1 MSKLTRG
8 RAHGED
14 GFALELALIFLTAV
28 AVIVAALL
36 GYAGSSSQ
44 ATVVFRTSRGS
55 EYDADAV
62 MQADLSIVRATA
74 GQGVFGNAC
83 AAYDPSTASPVLVL
97 NTINPLRV
105 DCTPIS
111 IATPTPRREVVLSV
125 CPRAIAAPCPDASA
139 LLRADVIFYDDVT
152 FGRALAIQSWS
163 NQ

>member
-1 MSKLTRG
+1 MSNGTR
-8 RAHGED
+8 RCAHGED

-44 ATVVFRTSRGS
+44 STVVFRNARGS

-62 MQADLSIVRATA
+62 MQADLSIIRATA
-74 GQGVFGNAC
+74 GQGVFGGSC
-83 AAYDPSTASPVLVL
+83 TAYDPSTATPVLVL
-97 NTINPLRV
+97 NTITPLRV

-125 CPRAIAAPCPDASA
+125 CPRAVAAPCPDASA
-139 LLRADVIFYDDVT
+139 VLRADVIFYDDVS

>member
-1 MSKLTRG
+1 MSNGTR
-8 RAHGED
+8 RCAHGED

-44 ATVVFRTSRGS
+44 STVVFRNARGS

-62 MQADLSIVRATA
+62 MQADLSIIRATA
-74 GQGVFGNAC
+74 GQGVFGGSCTAF
-83 AAYDPSTASPVLVL
+83 DPSTASPVLAL
-97 NTINPLRV
+97 NTSAPLRV

-125 CPRAIAAPCPDASA
+125 CLRTIAAPCPDASA